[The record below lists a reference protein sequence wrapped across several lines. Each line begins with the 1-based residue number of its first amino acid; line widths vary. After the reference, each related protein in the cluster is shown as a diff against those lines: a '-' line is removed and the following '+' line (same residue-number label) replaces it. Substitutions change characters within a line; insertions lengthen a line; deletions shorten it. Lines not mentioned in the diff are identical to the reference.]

1 MSISYCICG
10 ASCCDTMVAEYA
22 TVATAVIAHFA
33 GLSCRQHDATA
44 MHAMQTCA
52 LHTDY
57 GRCDDELV
65 FVTTEKAL

>member
-1 MSISYCICG
+1 
-10 ASCCDTMVAEYA
+10 MVAEYA